1 MKEIDIDTL
10 ISKIP
15 NKYILTVVISR
26 RARQLFE
33 ELKILKTVARDPLI
47 LAMEEVAQDKITY
60 REGSDSED

>member
-15 NKYILTVVISR
+15 NKYILTVVISK

-33 ELKILKTVARDPLI
+33 ELKILKTVARDPLV

-60 REGSDSED
+60 GEGSDSED

>member
-60 REGSDSED
+60 GEGSDSED